1 MSRRLRVT
9 LAFTALLA
17 VVLAAA
23 GAVVHLRF
31 ASDLQREQDQGLRSA
46 AARLAAAAER
56 GGPGERLP
64 GAAGA
69 EPDEDVAQVL
79 RPDGHVIA
87 ASPGA
92 GAPLL
97 TAPQL
102 DAARRGP
109 IVADRP
115 GDGRIDEALRIVAIP
130 ARSGGGPAVAV
141 VGASADEVDEAT
153 ATLLRVEAVGLGAA
167 LLAGALGAWLLA
179 GAVVRPVRAAL
190 DRERRFVADA
200 SHELR
205 TPLATLKAELEV
217 TRMEGG
223 DADALRAGLRS
234 AEEEVDRLS
243 RLADDLLVL
252 ARADADGLA
261 LRPGDVDLDDVL
273 ARAARGSGD
282 VRVAPSGLRVR
293 ADALRL
299 EQGVRNLIDNGLRH
313 GAPPVEVRAVQR
325 DGLVRIAVRDHGPGI
340 PPGFAPRA
348 LDRFS
353 RADEARATG
362 GAGLGLAIVAAI
374 ARAHGGDVRLR
385 DARPGTVAELDLPTE
400 PAKFG

>member
-31 ASDLQREQDQGLRSA
+31 ASDLQRSQDQGLRSE
-46 AARLAAAAER
+46 AARLVAAAEG

-64 GAAGA
+64 GAAGTQ
-69 EPDEDVAQVL
+69 PDEDVAQVV
-79 RPDGHVIA
+79 RPDGTVIA

-92 GAPLL
+92 GVPLL
-97 TAPQL
+97 TAAQL

-109 IVADRP
+109 LVADRP
-115 GDGRIDEALRIVAIP
+115 GDGRIDEALRLVAVP

-141 VGASADEVDEAT
+141 VGASADEVREAN
-153 ATLLRVEAVGLGAA
+153 ATLVRVEALGLGAA
-167 LLAGALGAWLLA
+167 LVAGALGAWLLA

-205 TPLATLKAELEV
+205 TPLAVLKAELEV

-261 LRPGDVDLDDVL
+261 LRPGDVELDDVL
-273 ARAARGSGD
+273 TRAARGSRD

-313 GAPPVEVRAVQR
+313 GAPPVEVRAVDR
-325 DGLVRIAVRDHGPGI
+325 GGMVRIAVRDHGGGI

-385 DARPGTVAELDLPTE
+385 DAEPGTVAELDLPTDH
-400 PAKFG
+400 AKFG

>member
-31 ASDLQREQDQGLRSA
+31 AADLRRSQDQGLRSA
-46 AARLAAAAER
+46 AARLAAAAEA
-56 GGPGERLP
+56 GGTRAVLP
-64 GAAGA
+64 GVAGV

-79 RPDGHVIA
+79 GADGSVIA
-87 ASPGA
+87 ASARG
-92 GAPLL
+92 GVPLL
-97 TAPQL
+97 TRAQR
-102 DAARRGP
+102 DAALRDMV
-109 IVADRP
+109 VAARP
-115 GDGRIDEALRIVAIP
+115 GDARLDERLRLVAVP
-130 ARSGGGPAVAV
+130 ARTPAGPAVAV
-141 VGASADEVDEAT
+141 VGSSADEVDEAV
-153 ATLLRVEAVGLGAA
+153 ATLVRVEALGLGAA
-167 LLAGALGAWLLA
+167 LLAGAFGAWLLA

-190 DRERRFVADA
+190 ERERRFVADA

-223 DADALRAGLRS
+223 DADALRAGLAS

-243 RLADDLLVL
+243 RLAEDLLVL
-252 ARADADGLA
+252 ARADAGGLA
-261 LRPGDVDLDDVL
+261 LRPGDVAVDEVL
-273 ARAARGSGD
+273 RRAARGRDG

-299 EQGVRNLIDNGLRH
+299 EQAVANLVDNALRH
-313 GAPPVEVRAVQR
+313 GAPPVEVGARDE
-325 DGLVRIAVRDHGPGI
+325 DGLVRIVVRDHGPGI
-340 PPGFAPRA
+340 PSAFAARA

-353 RADEARATG
+353 RADEGRGGA

-374 ARAHGGDVRLR
+374 ARAHGGHLTLR
-385 DARPGTVAELDLPTE
+385 DAGPGTLAELDLPHG
-400 PAKFG
+400 P